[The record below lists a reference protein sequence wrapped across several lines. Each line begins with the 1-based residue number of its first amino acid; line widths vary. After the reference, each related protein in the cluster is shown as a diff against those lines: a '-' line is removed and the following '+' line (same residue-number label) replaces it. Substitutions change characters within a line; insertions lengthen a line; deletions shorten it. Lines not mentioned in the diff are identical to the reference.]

1 LQDKEHLDMDAIAIA
16 SLATEMATTRT
27 QQVAQIAVLKKAM
40 ELQGQGAI
48 QLLMASAQTYNNPS
62 HLGQSID
69 VRA

>member
-1 LQDKEHLDMDAIAIA
+1 MDTAAIA

-48 QLLMASAQTYNNPS
+48 QLLMAATQAYNNPP
-62 HLGQSID
+62 HLGNRID
-69 VRA
+69 TFA